1 MAASRQV
8 KTSDEITETLL
19 EAVDT
24 VIGAR
29 LARLPYDKTIVCTIV
44 DDSQSGIGK
53 YRVPHGLQPTRLL
66 HPWDSPGKSTGVGCH
81 CRLGQR
87 IQNISRI

>member
-1 MAASRQV
+1 MSKRREVFMAPGLK

-29 LARLPYDKTIVCTIV
+29 LAQLPYDKTIICTIV
-44 DDSQSGIGK
+44 DDS
-53 YRVPHGLQPTRLL
+53 
-66 HPWDSPGKSTGVGCH
+66 
-81 CRLGQR
+81 
-87 IQNISRI
+87 